1 MDAKQAP
8 AAQVAG
14 GAKIYVSPG
23 VKTILQ
29 AGAGETAK
37 SDASVQVRGPD
48 YWPFVRAL
56 LVLTDLLLVGLCA
69 LLTWRAAG
77 AMTAWEALG
86 CTIAICI
93 GAALTCA
100 CVLVGTDNPPLRLN
114 QSVTGHSSAGRAHL
128 Q

>member
-8 AAQVAG
+8 AAQVAA
-14 GAKIYVSPG
+14 GATIYVSAG

-37 SDASVQVRGPD
+37 PDAPVQLRGPD

-56 LVLTDLLLVGLCA
+56 LVITDLLLVGLCG
-69 LLTWRAAG
+69 LLAWRAAG
-77 AMTAWEALG
+77 AMTVWEALG
-86 CTIAICI
+86 CTLAVSI

-100 CVLVGTDNPPLRLN
+100 CVLVGTDNSPLHLN
-114 QSVTGHSSAGRAHL
+114 QSVRRRSVGRTHR

>member
-1 MDAKQAP
+1 MDVKQAP
-8 AAQVAG
+8 AAQVAA

-37 SDASVQVRGPD
+37 PDAPVQLRRPD

-56 LVLTDLLLVGLCA
+56 LVITDLLLIGLCG
-69 LLTWRAAG
+69 LLVWRAAG
-77 AMTAWEALG
+77 AMTVWEALG
-86 CTIAICI
+86 CTLAVGI

-100 CVLVGTDNPPLRLN
+100 CVLVGTDSSPLRLN
-114 QSVTGHSSAGRAHL
+114 QSVNGRGPGRTHG